1 MVSVVSQRA
10 DIPVID
16 PASAPYWDAAR
27 AGRLLIAKCRTCQ
40 RVHHYPRPFCPHC
53 WSEDV
58 TAVAASGKGTL
69 YTYSTVYVN
78 DLPPFRDRLPY
89 VAAIVELAE
98 GPKVM
103 TTIEGAPPEQLRI
116 GMAVAATFRPIDDED
131 PSSPYLTV
139 FTPCEET
146 A

>member
-1 MVSVVSQRA
+1 MAPQRT
-10 DIPVID
+10 DIPIID

-27 AGRLLIAKCRTCQ
+27 EGRLLIAKCRTCQ

-58 TAVAASGKGTL
+58 TPVAASGSGTL

-78 DLPPFRDRLPY
+78 DLSPFRDRLPY
-89 VAAIVELAE
+89 IAAIVELAE

-103 TTIEGAPPEQLRI
+103 TAIEGAPPEQLRI
-116 GMAVAATFRPIDDED
+116 GMAVAATFRPVDDED
-131 PSSPYLTV
+131 PDSPYLTV
-139 FTPCEET
+139 FTPSEET

>member
-1 MVSVVSQRA
+1 MAPQRT
-10 DIPVID
+10 DIPIID

-27 AGRLLIAKCRTCQ
+27 EGRLLIAKCRTCQ

-58 TAVAASGKGTL
+58 TPVTASGQGTL

-78 DLPPFRDRLPY
+78 DLSPFRDRLPY

-103 TTIEGAPPEQLRI
+103 TAIEGTPPEHLRI
-116 GMAVAATFRPIDDED
+116 GMAVAATFRPVDHEYPD
-131 PSSPYLTV
+131 SPYLTV
-139 FTPCEET
+139 FTPSEET